1 MRKSLTDIVV
11 IFCVLMLVFIIAVD
25 QTSANSSLSGYE
37 PSVTVAYFSDVVS
50 QVVRTFSV
58 FYYAL
63 LASSI
68 DASDHV
74 GSTASSVSTES
85 ESEEDEIIKEVLED
99 GFVLSV
105 DERKAHIN
113 LGIEDGVRRGM
124 LLEIY
129 RPKGLYDAMSNMR
142 YPIGGSLGYGL
153 VVEVHEFTSVMYL
166 SHFEIK
172 TVDSGNDGKG
182 IKVAIEVHDRVRRPP
197 LLEEEIVELLAEQ
210 VVTENAKIL
219 SIDGNMFSMTAFDPV
234 SVGSTITLIKIPKEI
249 IHPVTGELVVL
260 GEEKRADAIVADVKG
275 KTILLSV
282 DPNTSGHFIASD
294 IVKITKR

>member
-1 MRKSLTDIVV
+1 MRKSLTDIAV

-25 QTSANSSLSGYE
+25 QTAANSSLLSHE

-63 LASSI
+63 LASST
-68 DASDHV
+68 DASEQV
-74 GSTASSVSTES
+74 GSTVSSVSAELES
-85 ESEEDEIIKEVLED
+85 KDNKIIKQVLED

-153 VVEVHEFTSVMYL
+153 VVDVHEFTSVMYL

-172 TVDSGNDGKG
+172 TVDLGNDKG
-182 IKVAIEVHDRVRRPP
+182 VKVAIEVHDRVRRPP

-210 VVTENAKIL
+210 VVTEKAKIL
-219 SIDGNMFSMTAFDPV
+219 SIDGNMFSITAFDPV
-234 SVGSTITLIKIPKEI
+234 SVGNTITLIKIPKEI

>member
-25 QTSANSSLSGYE
+25 QTSANSSLSSYE
-37 PSVTVAYFSDVVS
+37 PSLTVAYFSDVVS

-63 LASSI
+63 LASST
-68 DASDHV
+68 DAADQV
-74 GSTASSVSTES
+74 GSTVSSVSTES
-85 ESEEDEIIKEVLED
+85 ESEEDEIIKKVLED

-234 SVGSTITLIKIPKEI
+234 FVGSTITLIKIPKEI

-275 KTILLSV
+275 RTILLSV

>member
-1 MRKSLTDIVV
+1 
-11 IFCVLMLVFIIAVD
+11 
-25 QTSANSSLSGYE
+25 
-37 PSVTVAYFSDVVS
+37 
-50 QVVRTFSV
+50 V

-63 LASSI
+63 LASST
-68 DASDHV
+68 DASDQV
-74 GSTASSVSTES
+74 GSTVSSVSTES
-85 ESEEDEIIKEVLED
+85 ESEEDEIIKKVLED

-172 TVDSGNDGKG
+172 TVDLGNDKG
-182 IKVAIEVHDRVRRPP
+182 MKVAIEVHDRVRRPP

-219 SIDGNMFSMTAFDPV
+219 SIDGNMFSITAFDPV
-234 SVGSTITLIKIPKEI
+234 SVGNTITLIKIPKEI
-249 IHPVTGELVVL
+249 INPVTGELVVL
-260 GEEKRADAIVADVKG
+260 GEEKRAVAIVADVKG

-282 DPNTSGHFIASD
+282 DPSTSGHFIASD

>member
-1 MRKSLTDIVV
+1 M
-11 IFCVLMLVFIIAVD
+11 
-25 QTSANSSLSGYE
+25 
-37 PSVTVAYFSDVVS
+37 
-50 QVVRTFSV
+50 
-58 FYYAL
+58 
-63 LASSI
+63 
-68 DASDHV
+68 
-74 GSTASSVSTES
+74 
-85 ESEEDEIIKEVLED
+85 
-99 GFVLSV
+99 
-105 DERKAHIN
+105 
-113 LGIEDGVRRGM
+113 
-124 LLEIY
+124 
-129 RPKGLYDAMSNMR
+129 
-142 YPIGGSLGYGL
+142 

-172 TVDSGNDGKG
+172 TVDLGNDKG
-182 IKVAIEVHDRVRRPP
+182 MKVAIEVHDRVRRPP

-219 SIDGNMFSMTAFDPV
+219 SIDGNMFSITAFDPV
-234 SVGSTITLIKIPKEI
+234 SVGNTITLIKIPKEI

>member
-25 QTSANSSLSGYE
+25 QTSANSSLSSYE
-37 PSVTVAYFSDVVS
+37 PSLTVAYFSDVVS

-63 LASSI
+63 LASST
-68 DASDHV
+68 DASDQV
-74 GSTASSVSTES
+74 GSKVSSVSTES
-85 ESEEDEIIKEVLED
+85 ESEEDEIIKKVLED

-234 SVGSTITLIKIPKEI
+234 FVGSTITLIKIPKEI

-275 KTILLSV
+275 RTILLSV

>member
-1 MRKSLTDIVV
+1 MRKSLTDIAV
-11 IFCVLMLVFIIAVD
+11 IFCVLMLVFVIAVD
-25 QTSANSSLSGYE
+25 QTAANSSLLSHE

-63 LASSI
+63 LASST
-68 DASDHV
+68 DASDQV
-74 GSTASSVSTES
+74 DSTVSSVSAES
-85 ESEEDEIIKEVLED
+85 KSEDDEIIKQVLED

-113 LGIEDGVRRGM
+113 LGIEDGVQRGM

-129 RPKGLYDAMSNMR
+129 RPKGLYDAMSDVR

-166 SHFEIK
+166 SYFEIK
-172 TVDSGNDGKG
+172 MVDSGKDDRSVKL
-182 IKVAIEVHDRVRRPP
+182 AIEVHDRVRRPP
-197 LLEEEIVELLAEQ
+197 LLEKEIVELLAEQ
-210 VVTENAKIL
+210 IVTENAKIL
-219 SIDGNMFSMTAFDPV
+219 SIDGNMFSMTAFDRV
-234 SVGSTITLIKIPKEI
+234 SVGNAITLIKIPKEI

-260 GEEKRADAIVADVKG
+260 GGEKRANAIVADIKG
-275 KTILLSV
+275 KIILLSV
-282 DPNTSGHFIASD
+282 EPNASGHFIVSD

>member
-1 MRKSLTDIVV
+1 MRKSLTDIAV

-25 QTSANSSLSGYE
+25 QTAANSSLLSHE

-50 QVVRTFSV
+50 QVVRTLSV

-63 LASSI
+63 LASST
-68 DASDHV
+68 DASDQV
-74 GSTASSVSTES
+74 GSTVSSVSTES
-85 ESEEDEIIKEVLED
+85 ESEEDEIIKQVLED

-234 SVGSTITLIKIPKEI
+234 FVGSTITLIKIPKEI

>member
-1 MRKSLTDIVV
+1 MRKSLTDIVI

-25 QTSANSSLSGYE
+25 QTAANRSLLSHE

-50 QVVRTFSV
+50 QVVRTLSV

-63 LASSI
+63 LASST
-68 DASDHV
+68 DASEQV
-74 GSTASSVSTES
+74 GSTVSSVSAELES
-85 ESEEDEIIKEVLED
+85 KDDKIIKQVLED

-182 IKVAIEVHDRVRRPP
+182 MKVAIEVHDRVRRPP

-219 SIDGNMFSMTAFDPV
+219 SIDGNMFSITAFDPV
-234 SVGSTITLIKIPKEI
+234 SVGNTITLIKIPKEI

>member
-1 MRKSLTDIVV
+1 
-11 IFCVLMLVFIIAVD
+11 
-25 QTSANSSLSGYE
+25 
-37 PSVTVAYFSDVVS
+37 
-50 QVVRTFSV
+50 
-58 FYYAL
+58 
-63 LASSI
+63 
-68 DASDHV
+68 
-74 GSTASSVSTES
+74 
-85 ESEEDEIIKEVLED
+85 
-99 GFVLSV
+99 
-105 DERKAHIN
+105 
-113 LGIEDGVRRGM
+113 M

-182 IKVAIEVHDRVRRPP
+182 MKVAIEVHDRVRRPP

-234 SVGSTITLIKIPKEI
+234 FVGSTITLIKIPKEI

>member
-25 QTSANSSLSGYE
+25 QTSANSSLSSYE
-37 PSVTVAYFSDVVS
+37 PSLTVAYFSDVVS

-63 LASSI
+63 LASST
-68 DASDHV
+68 DASDQV
-74 GSTASSVSTES
+74 GSTVSSVSTES
-85 ESEEDEIIKEVLED
+85 ESEEDEIIKKVLED

-234 SVGSTITLIKIPKEI
+234 FVGSTITLIKIPKEI

-275 KTILLSV
+275 RTILLSV

>member
-25 QTSANSSLSGYE
+25 QTSANSSLSSYE
-37 PSVTVAYFSDVVS
+37 PSLTVAYFSDVVS

-63 LASSI
+63 LASST
-68 DASDHV
+68 DASDQV
-74 GSTASSVSTES
+74 GSTVSSFSTES
-85 ESEEDEIIKEVLED
+85 ESEEDEIIKKVLED

-153 VVEVHEFTSVMYL
+153 VVDVHEFTSVMYL

-234 SVGSTITLIKIPKEI
+234 FVGSTITLIKIPKEI

-275 KTILLSV
+275 RTILLSV

>member
-1 MRKSLTDIVV
+1 MRKSLTDIAV
-11 IFCVLMLVFIIAVD
+11 IFCVLMLVFVIAVD
-25 QTSANSSLSGYE
+25 QTAANSSLLSHE

-63 LASSI
+63 LASST
-68 DASDHV
+68 DASDQV
-74 GSTASSVSTES
+74 DSTVSSVSAES
-85 ESEEDEIIKEVLED
+85 KSEDDEIIKQVLED

-182 IKVAIEVHDRVRRPP
+182 MKVAIEVHDRVRRPP

-219 SIDGNMFSMTAFDPV
+219 SIDGNIFSMTTFDPV
-234 SVGSTITLIKIPKEI
+234 SVGNTITLIKIPKEI

>member
-1 MRKSLTDIVV
+1 MRKSLTDIVI

-25 QTSANSSLSGYE
+25 QTAANRSLLSPE

-63 LASSI
+63 LASST
-68 DASDHV
+68 DASEQV
-74 GSTASSVSTES
+74 GSTVSSVSAELES
-85 ESEEDEIIKEVLED
+85 KDDKIIKQVLED

-153 VVEVHEFTSVMYL
+153 VVDVHEFTSVMYL

-172 TVDSGNDGKG
+172 TVDLGNDKG
-182 IKVAIEVHDRVRRPP
+182 MKVAIEVHDRVRRPP

-210 VVTENAKIL
+210 VVTEKAKIL
-219 SIDGNMFSMTAFDPV
+219 SIDGNMFSMTAFDSV
-234 SVGSTITLIKIPKEI
+234 SVGNTITLIKIPKEI

-282 DPNTSGHFIASD
+282 DPSTSGHFIASD

>member
-25 QTSANSSLSGYE
+25 QTSANSSLSSYE
-37 PSVTVAYFSDVVS
+37 PSLTVAYFSDVVS

-63 LASSI
+63 LASST
-68 DASDHV
+68 DASDQV
-74 GSTASSVSTES
+74 GSTVSSVSTES
-85 ESEEDEIIKEVLED
+85 ESEEDEIIKKVLED

-275 KTILLSV
+275 RTILLSV

>member
-1 MRKSLTDIVV
+1 MRKSLTDIAV

-25 QTSANSSLSGYE
+25 QTAANSSLLSHE

-50 QVVRTFSV
+50 QVVRTLSV

-63 LASSI
+63 LASST
-68 DASDHV
+68 DASDQV
-74 GSTASSVSTES
+74 DSTVSSVSAES
-85 ESEEDEIIKEVLED
+85 KSEDDEIIKQVLED

-172 TVDSGNDGKG
+172 TVDSGNDGRG

-219 SIDGNMFSMTAFDPV
+219 SIDGNMFSMTAFDSV
-234 SVGSTITLIKIPKEI
+234 SVGNTITLIKIPKEI